1 MIFENHPK
9 LKFALHSVKEASL
22 LVKKIQQELI
32 IDALVKNDKS
42 PVTVADFASQA
53 IIGYRLHE
61 TFPDAILV
69 GEEDSTTLKEPD
81 EEDKL
86 LQVTSYIESLIPE
99 ARSSDVCNWID
110 IGGGDVCEEYW
121 TVDPIDGTKGF
132 LRGDQYV
139 VALAFVKNGK
149 VELGVL
155 GCPNLSNA
163 TRPDFN
169 GRGSL
174 VFAIRGEGTWFLPM
188 TNLDQKPIRLH
199 TSTCR
204 NGSEAQILRSF
215 ESGHTNTDQ
224 IQEFISVLGSK
235 PDPIRMDSQAK
246 YALMAAG
253 KGEILLRLL
262 SPKNMGYKEKIWDQA
277 AGSIIVEE
285 AGGKI
290 TDLNGNPLDFSTGR
304 LMTNNTGVLATNNLL
319 HELSLKTLK
328 NL

>member
-1 MIFENHPK
+1 MVLVNHPK
-9 LKFALHSVKEASL
+9 LKFALNSVKEASL

-32 IDALVKNDKS
+32 IDALVKSDKS

-53 IIGYRLHE
+53 IIGYRLHGS
-61 TFPDAILV
+61 FPDAILV
-69 GEEDSTTLKEPD
+69 GEEDSTALKTPS
-81 EEDKL
+81 EEKKL
-86 LQVTSYIESLIPE
+86 AQVTSYIQSLIPE
-99 ARSSDVCNWID
+99 ANSSDVCDWID
-110 IGGGDVCEEYW
+110 IGSGDVCEEYW

-163 TRPDFN
+163 TNPDSN
-169 GRGSL
+169 SEGSL
-174 VFAIRGEGTWFLPM
+174 VFALRDEGTWFLPM
-188 TNLDQKPIRLH
+188 MNLDHEPIRLH
-199 TSTCR
+199 TSKCQ
-204 NGSEAQILRSF
+204 NGSKAQILCSF
-215 ESGHTNTDQ
+215 ENAHTDSDQ
-224 IQEFISVLGSK
+224 IQEFIAVLGSNS
-235 PDPIRMDSQAK
+235 DPIRMDSQAK

-262 SPKNMGYKEKIWDQA
+262 SPNNLDYKEKIWDQA
-277 AGSIIVEE
+277 AGSIIIEE

-290 TDLNGNPLDFSTGR
+290 TDLEGNPLDFSRGR
-304 LMTNNTGVLATNNLL
+304 LMTNNTGVLATNQLL
-319 HELSLKTLK
+319 HEISLKTLE